1 MYNRCPRGPKELIA
15 ERDDGFMKNATPTL
29 LALAALML
37 CGAREAKSSVLL
49 NLVNPPG
56 QTNTPYSLNFIAAG
70 TTTDISFAGYQA
82 PFRLWA
88 EDISLT
94 SGAGNLLGATW
105 IFAPFTPF
113 DTVDAGQFN
122 DGFGSGTN
130 GLFFAN
136 GTGRVDQFEQLIGT
150 VVGQTYTLDFLFSN
164 YPGSVGSGNQPS
176 ELLVSES
183 AVPEPSTFVLLAAA
197 LAVIGALSRNA
208 TDKRSNKV

>member
-1 MYNRCPRGPKELIA
+1 MYDRCPRGQKELIA
-15 ERDDGFMKNATPTL
+15 ERDDGFMKHATPTV

-37 CGAREAKSSVLL
+37 CGAREAKPNTLL

-82 PFRLWA
+82 PFREWA

-105 IFAPFTPF
+105 IFAPFDPL
-113 DTVDAGQFN
+113 DTVDASQFN

-130 GLFFAN
+130 GLYFAN
-136 GTGRVDQFEQLIGT
+136 GTGRLDQFEQLIGT
-150 VVGQTYTLDFLFSN
+150 VVGQTYTLDFVFIN
-164 YPGSVGSGNQPS
+164 YPFSAGAGNAPS

-183 AVPEPSTFVLLAAA
+183 AVPEPSTFALLAAA
-197 LAVIGALSRNA
+197 LVAIGALSRNA
-208 TDKRSNKV
+208 TGKRNKKI